1 MQDPKVT
8 IVVVPRER
16 LSFAERCITSI
27 YENTSVPFNLIYV
40 SGGVPKQVR
49 DYLEIESHR
58 KGFRFLIDENY
69 LSPNQARNLS
79 LPHVKTKYLVFLDN
93 DTLVTKGWLER
104 LLRCAEETDASI
116 VGPLY
121 LIGEFERAIIH
132 MAGGRLHRENTAG
145 NRVLVDEQHLFRY
158 ADPAKQK
165 CGSVGEFAIMLSFT
179 ACWFAPMCLI
189 RSD

>member
-1 MQDPKVT
+1 VQDAQVT

-16 LSFAERCITSI
+16 LSFAERCISSI
-27 YENTSVPFNLIYV
+27 FDNTSVPFNLIYV

-49 DYLEIESHR
+49 DYLEIESSR
-58 KGFRFLIDENY
+58 KGFRFLIEENY

-79 LPHVKTKYLVFLDN
+79 LPHINTKYVVFLDN

-104 LLRCAEETDASI
+104 LLGCAEETDAFV

-132 MAGGRLHRENTAG
+132 MAGGRLHDEVVAG
-145 NRVLVDEQHLFRY
+145 QRVLVDEQYLFDTPIPEARTRLRRWNLY
-158 ADPAKQK
+158 
-165 CGSVGEFAIMLSFT
+165 GT
-179 ACWFAPMCLI
+179 
-189 RSD
+189 